1 MSSNLTQG
9 TVGYPNGRGVGLR
22 SRSVRVRIPLP
33 LRSSSPTAET
43 TPSNSEQSR
52 FESGDEYES
61 DKGELF
67 QNSPQVPHVR
77 RSRPTRVAQGI
88 ELRSTKP
95 SAVVRFHPWVRN
107 TTCRSSLVVKPL
119 SSKQV
124 TGVRFSL
131 TAPSLRSSG
140 VERPFRNRLVRGSN
154 PRVGSMSC

>member
-9 TVGYPNGRGVGLR
+9 TVGYPNGRGIGLR

-52 FESGDEYES
+52 FESGDEY
-61 DKGELF
+61 
-67 QNSPQVPHVR
+67 
-77 RSRPTRVAQGI
+77 TRVAQGI

-107 TTCRSSLVVKPL
+107 TTQHAVV
-119 SSKQV
+119 
-124 TGVRFSL
+124 
-131 TAPSLRSSG
+131 A
-140 VERPFRNRLVRGSN
+140 
-154 PRVGSMSC
+154 